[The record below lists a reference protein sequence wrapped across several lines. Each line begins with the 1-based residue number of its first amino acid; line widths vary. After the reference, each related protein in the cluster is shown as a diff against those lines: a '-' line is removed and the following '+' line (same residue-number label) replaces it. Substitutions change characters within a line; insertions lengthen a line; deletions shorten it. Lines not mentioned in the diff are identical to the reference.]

1 MKIGVLLAMFNPLA
15 TPAYVTA
22 VGRACDEAGFDSLWA
37 PEHVVLFGEGEQES
51 EYPYDTETGRFPIGG
66 ESGLIDPFILLPFIA
81 AVTERI
87 PIGTGI
93 TLVPQ
98 RNPVYT
104 AKMVSDLD
112 VLTGG
117 RFLFGV
123 GVGWQKEEFEVLNMP
138 FEGRGAVCRE
148 YLEVMKRLWQDP
160 VSQYE
165 GEHYKMRACRQYPKP
180 VQKPHP
186 PIYFGGESNPA
197 LRRVADLGQGW
208 FGFNLLPDETAERVS
223 KLSSLLVE
231 RNRDRSEVDFAVSP
245 YMKPVTFDDIERYA
259 EIGIDHVIL
268 VAGGE
273 TTDDTLRT
281 VDELARTMLEPA
293 QRL

>member
-1 MKIGVLLAMFNPLA
+1 MKIGLLLAMSNPVA
-15 TPAYVTA
+15 TPAHVEA
-22 VGRACDEAGFDSLWA
+22 VGRACDAAGFDSVWA
-37 PEHVVLFGEGEQES
+37 PEHVVLFDEGEQES
-51 EYPYDTETGRFPIGG
+51 RYPYDTTTGRFPLSA
-66 ESGLIDPFILLPFIA
+66 EAGLIDPFVLLPFIA
-81 AVTERI
+81 AVTKRI
-87 PIGTGI
+87 AIGTGI

-112 VLTGG
+112 VLSGG

-148 YLEVMKRLWQDP
+148 YLEVMRRLWQDP

-165 GEHYKMRACRQYPKP
+165 GKHYGMRACRQYPKP

-208 FGFNLLPDETAERVS
+208 FGFNLLPDEAAERVR
-223 KLSSLLVE
+223 KLSSLLAE
-231 RNRDRSEVDFAVSP
+231 RGRERDEVDFAISP
-245 YMKPVTFDDIERYA
+245 YMKPITFDDIERYA

-268 VAGGE
+268 VAAGA
-273 TTDDTLRT
+273 TTNDTLRWI
-281 VDELARTMLEPA
+281 DQLASRILEPA
-293 QRL
+293 KRL